1 MAAPRVPA
9 GSRLPNHDLPGADA
23 VGVELG
29 HCVRLCEAG
38 WEIPHPQLRG
48 ARHAWATAWATTP
61 LITNYGCTMHA
72 FDAMYKNCGGPWFC
86 MEREKHNTLCV
97 TDKVWPTTVLPNSP
111 RPPNLYALC
120 MFMNANDAMHL
131 IILLFTRLLLVCVV
145 SCTCPL
151 IAYTL
156 YMDGCVL
163 WCGWYHFRMK
173 YVALNA
179 RDGCTILKRTV
190 RAKSKLIDCAKGT
203 N

>member
-86 MEREKHNTLCV
+86 MEREKHSTLCV
-97 TDKVWPTTVLPNSP
+97 TDKVWPTTVLPISLGFAWNMRNRIHYVWLTRCD
-111 RPPNLYALC
+111 RPLSYLIPQDPQTYMRCVCSWMRMMLC
-120 MFMNANDAMHL
+120 ISLSYYSH
-131 IILLFTRLLLVCVV
+131 
-145 SCTCPL
+145 
-151 IAYTL
+151 AYCL
-156 YMDGCVL
+156 
-163 WCGWYHFRMK
+163 
-173 YVALNA
+173 
-179 RDGCTILKRTV
+179 
-190 RAKSKLIDCAKGT
+190 CA
-203 N
+203 